1 MTVKWTNDQFAAIE
15 ARGSHVLVSAA
26 AGSGKTAVLVE
37 RLSSRL
43 LDEADALTADRML
56 VVTFTNAAAAEM
68 KRRIAK
74 ALEEALRDDPTNEY
88 VRKQRQMLNRALIT
102 TIHSFCLEV
111 IRENYYLL
119 DLDPAFK
126 IAEERDL
133 VLLQDDVL
141 EEVLEEEYGKQDTDF
156 FALVDAYT
164 SDRGDSEIEDLILG
178 LYHYARTLPDPDAY
192 LDKLISMYSFGD
204 DPDHEAIL
212 IEFGHMLWQDIEKA
226 VRDLR
231 KLEAELRVAGYE
243 PQSENIRQAIF
254 PFEQLEGEEIVWS
267 ELETAARAMKFGTM
281 KAVPKKEEHQIYHE
295 VLKPAYDQAKKK
307 LTAAAERARVSGA
320 DLLESV
326 SMQQPLVKTLVRT
339 VRAFGTAYEQAKRD
353 RAFVD
358 FSDLEHYA
366 LAILRQ
372 EDGPSDVAALYKE
385 RFVEVLVDEY
395 QDTNEIQET
404 IINLV
409 ANEREEIGN
418 LFMVG
423 DIKQSIYRFRHA
435 EPGLFIDKATRF
447 KQADTGKR
455 IDLSQNFRS
464 RAEVLHGINDLFVQ
478 LMDEEVGEIAYDEA
492 AQLVPG
498 REYEPIPANPEFMI
512 VDGTSRELSKQEVEG
527 RAIATR
533 ILELVSGEEPFKV
546 TDEVT
551 GQLRNCEYRDMVIL
565 VRSKKGRVEQLMD
578 ILTQYNIPAYTDS
591 DGGYFQATE
600 IRMILALLKVI
611 DNPLQDIPLAG
622 ALRSP
627 MFRFDDGEL
636 ARIRLE
642 SEDSFFEALKAKADD
657 DDELS
662 VKCGDFLDRLS
673 HWRTYARNHSL
684 SELIQQL
691 FNDTGFYDFSG
702 GLPGGKGRQEN
713 LKALYDR
720 ALSYERSGY
729 RGLYRFLRV
738 MDRLQDT
745 GEDLSEARSLGDEE
759 NVVRI
764 MTVHK
769 SKGLEFP
776 VTIVAQ
782 LGKQFNT
789 LDQKQRVIFHKQYG
803 ISLDAIDVVTRTK
816 SETFVKEM
824 IRRDLDATMKAEEM
838 RVLYVALTR
847 AKEKLIL
854 VGTVGDSAKQL
865 QQWLQV
871 GQSGELLASE
881 ARREAKTYLDWIAP
895 ALLRLPSATTFIESF
910 GFTVPASFYESTSW
924 TYRLIG
930 EDDLAEIATLQEMM
944 AQLHHVQ
951 RFEAIDFPIQNE
963 DETIRAVHKALTYSY
978 PAQDAVRTA
987 AKQTVTE
994 LKRAMQLEQAAFEDP
1009 VRPIDTPYREPKWR
1023 QVKQTGAERG
1033 TTLHLI
1039 FQMADPNQPIVDQID
1054 QWERHGMLSPVEAET
1069 ARLAIPDV
1077 EAFFQTD
1084 VGQALADALERGTAW
1099 RELPFTYTVP
1109 AERVNPDGQ
1118 FTDEDVL
1125 IQGIIDC
1132 LYFDGTSYVLLDYK
1146 SDAVVHL
1153 SESREDAHER
1163 LRERYAIQLQLYRE
1177 AIETIWEICVEQ
1189 TLIYSLDLQEIVTVT
1204 TS

>member
-1 MTVKWTNDQFAAIE
+1 MQWTNDQQAAID

-37 RLSSRL
+37 RLASRL
-43 LDEADALTADRML
+43 LDETDELTADRML

-74 ALEEALRDDPTNEY
+74 ALDQALRDDPENAY
-88 VRKQRQMLNRALIT
+88 IRKQRQMLNRALIT

-141 EEVLEEEYGKQDTDF
+141 EDVLEDAYGEQDQAF
-156 FALVDAYT
+156 FALIDAYT
-164 SDRGDSEIEDLILG
+164 SDRGDSEIEELILG
-178 LYHYARTLPDPDAY
+178 LYHYARTLPDPEAY
-192 LDKLISMYSFGD
+192 LDELVSLYQFDG
-204 DPDHEAIL
+204 DPDDEQLL
-212 IEFGHMLWQDIEKA
+212 IEFGHLLWVDIEKA
-226 VRDLR
+226 LR
-231 KLEAELRVAGYE
+231 QLRRVAIELRLAGYE
-243 PQSENIRQAIF
+243 AQSENVQQAIL
-254 PFEQLEGEEIVWS
+254 PFANLDPDSFKWS
-267 ELETAARAMKFGTM
+267 ELETASRAVKFGTM
-281 KAVPKKEEHQIYHE
+281 KSVQKKDEHHVYHT

-307 LTAAAERARVSGA
+307 LSEATAQAGTSGA
-320 DLLESV
+320 DYLEV
-326 SMQQPLVKTLVRT
+326 LMTQRPLVETLVKTVRT
-339 VRAFGTAYEQAKRD
+339 FGAAYEQAKRD

-366 LAILRQ
+366 LAILRDG
-372 EDGPSDVAALYKE
+372 DGPSSVASLYKQ
-385 RFVEVLVDEY
+385 RFAEVLIDEY

-404 IINLV
+404 IIGLV
-409 ANEREEIGN
+409 SHEAEHVGN

-435 EPGLFIDKATRF
+435 EPRLFIEKATRF
-447 KQADTGKR
+447 KQGGSGQR

-464 RAEVLHGINDLFVQ
+464 RAEVLHGINDLFVR
-478 LMDEEVGEIAYDEA
+478 LMDEEVSEIEYDEA
-492 AQLVPG
+492 ARLVPG
-498 REYEPIPANPEFMI
+498 RAYEELEARPELI
-512 VDGTSRELSKQEVEG
+512 LVNGESRDLSKQELEG

-546 TDEVT
+546 TDEAT
-551 GQLRNCEYRDMVIL
+551 GLLRSCEYRDIVIL
-565 VRSKKGRVEQLMD
+565 VRSKKERVEQLMD

-600 IRMILALLKVI
+600 IRMMLAVLKLI

-627 MFRFDDGEL
+627 MFGFSDQEL
-636 ARIRLE
+636 AKIRLE

-657 DDELS
+657 EDDLGL
-662 VKCGDFLDRLS
+662 KCGDVLDALS
-673 HWRTYARNHSL
+673 AWRTFARNHSL
-684 SELIQQL
+684 SELIQQV
-691 FNDTGFYDFSG
+691 FNDTGFYDFAG

-738 MDRLQDT
+738 MDRLQDN
-745 GEDLSEARSLGDEE
+745 GEDLSEARSLGEEE

-782 LGKQFNT
+782 LGKQFNKR
-789 LDQKQRVIFHKQYG
+789 DQMQRVIFHKRYG

-816 SETFVKEM
+816 TETFVKEM

-854 VGTVGDSAKQL
+854 VGTIKEPGKQI
-865 QQWLQV
+865 QQWLHVEQT
-871 GQSGELLASE
+871 GTTLSAES
-881 ARREAKTYLDWIAP
+881 RRDAKTYLDWVAP
-895 ALLRLPSATTFIESF
+895 ALLKLEGA
-910 GFTVPASFYESTSW
+910 ASFLEQQGLPVIAPQPEATPW
-924 TYRLIG
+924 TYRIIG
-930 EDDLAEIATLQEMM
+930 EEDLAEVATLQEMM
-944 AQLHHVQ
+944 AQLHHVKQ
-951 RFEAIDFPIQNE
+951 FEAIDFPVK
-963 DETIRAVHKALTYSY
+963 DEANVSEFVHKAFAYAY
-978 PAQDAVRTA
+978 PAQAATETA

-994 LKRAMQLEQAAFEDP
+994 LKRALQLEQAAFEETY
-1009 VRPIDTPYREPKWR
+1009 RATDTPYREPKWK
-1023 QVKQTGAERG
+1023 QAQQTGAERG
-1033 TTLHLI
+1033 TTLHLV
-1039 FQMADPNQPIVDQID
+1039 FQLIDPSEPLDVQID
-1054 QWERHGMLSPVEAET
+1054 RWEAESMLSPVEAET
-1069 ARLAIPDV
+1069 ARLASPEIK
-1077 EAFFQTD
+1077 AFFASDTGRALTAALQT
-1084 VGQALADALERGTAW
+1084 GSGW

-1109 AERVNPDGQ
+1109 AERVNPTGT
-1118 FTDEDVL
+1118 FTDEHVL

-1132 LYFDGTSYVLLDYK
+1132 LFYDGETYVLLDYK
-1146 SDAVVHL
+1146 SDSVLFSSGSRDAAKQMLRDRYHVQL
-1153 SESREDAHER
+1153 S
-1163 LRERYAIQLQLYRE
+1163 LYRE
-1177 AIETIWEICVEQ
+1177 AIEAIWGITVGQ
-1189 TLIYSLDLQEIVTVT
+1189 MLIYSLELQEIVVL
-1204 TS
+1204 

>member
-1 MTVKWTNDQFAAIE
+1 MKWTNDQQAAID
-15 ARGSHVLVSAA
+15 ARGSHILVSAA

-43 LDEADALTADRML
+43 LDETDELTADRML

-74 ALEEALRDDPTNEY
+74 ALDEALREQPDNAY
-88 VRKQRQMLNRALIT
+88 IRKQRQMLNRALIT

-141 EEVLEEEYGKQDTDF
+141 EEVLELEYGREDVDF
-156 FALVDAYT
+156 FHLVDAYT
-164 SDRGDSEIEDLILG
+164 SDRGDEEIEALILG
-178 LYHYARTLPDPDAY
+178 LYHYSRTLPDPNRY
-192 LDKLISMYSFGD
+192 LDQLVAMYQFGD
-204 DPDHEAIL
+204 DADDEPLL
-212 IEFGHMLWQDIEKA
+212 IEYGALLYEEIDKA
-226 VRDLR
+226 VRALR
-231 KLEAELRVAGYE
+231 RIEVELRIAGYPVQAE
-243 PQSENIRQAIF
+243 SIGDAIQSFDLIAQQPQ
-254 PFEQLEGEEIVWS
+254 WS
-267 ELETAARAMKFGTM
+267 QLETAARGVSFKTM
-281 KAVPKKEEHQIYHE
+281 KAVPRKEEHAIYHNT
-295 VLKPAYDQAKKK
+295 LKPAYDQEKKR
-307 LTAAAERARVSGA
+307 LMAALEQARVSGA

-326 SMQQPLVKTLVRT
+326 ARQRPLVETLVRM
-339 VRAFGTAYEQAKRD
+339 VRTFGQAYEEAKRD

-366 LAILRQ
+366 LAILR
-372 EDGPSDVAALYKE
+372 EGDGPSPVASLYKQ

-409 ANEREEIGN
+409 ADEREMSGN

-447 KQADTGKR
+447 RSSETGHR

-464 RAEVLHGINDLFVQ
+464 RAEVLHGINDLFIQ
-478 LMDEEVGEIAYDEA
+478 LMDRDVAEIEYDEA
-492 AQLVPG
+492 ARLVPG
-498 REYEPIPANPEFMI
+498 RMYDPIPAQPEWLL
-512 VDGTSRELSKQEVEG
+512 VNGESRELSKQEVEG

-533 ILELVSGEEPFKV
+533 ILELVSGDDPFKV
-546 TDEVT
+546 TDEAT
-551 GQLRNCEYRDMVIL
+551 GQLRACAYRDIVIL
-565 VRSKKGRVEQLMD
+565 VRSKKERVEQLME

-600 IRMILALLKVI
+600 IRMMLALLKVI
-611 DNPLQDIPLAG
+611 DNPFQDIPLAG
-622 ALRSP
+622 SLRSP
-627 MFRFDDGEL
+627 LFRFNDREL
-636 ARIRLE
+636 AQIRLE
-642 SEDSFFEALKAKADD
+642 SEDSFYEALQSKAED
-657 DDELS
+657 DDELGI
-662 VKCGDFLDRLS
+662 KCGEVLDHLS
-673 HWRTYARNHSL
+673 RWRTYARNHSL

-691 FNDTGFYDFSG
+691 FNDTGFYDFAG
-702 GLPGGKGRQEN
+702 GLPGGKGRQDN

-782 LGKQFNT
+782 LGKQFNKR
-789 LDQKQRVIFHKQYG
+789 DQMQRVIFHKQYG

-824 IRRDLDATMKAEEM
+824 IRRDLDATMKAEEL

-854 VGTVGDSAKQL
+854 VGTVADPAKQIETWRNVERRGDVL
-865 QQWLQV
+865 
-871 GQSGELLASE
+871 SSE
-881 ARREAKTYLDWIAP
+881 SRREAKTYLDWIAP
-895 ALLRLPSATTFIESF
+895 ALLKLPSAEPFLAQF
-910 GFTVPASFYESTSW
+910 GASGVQVTQEATAW
-924 TYRLIG
+924 TYRLV
-930 EDDLAEIATLQEMM
+930 EENDLAEMATLQEMM
-944 AQLHHVQ
+944 AQLHHVK
-951 RFEAIDFPIQNE
+951 RFEAIDFPVRNE
-963 DETIRAVHKALTYSY
+963 QTVLETVRRALDFTY
-978 PAQDAVRTA
+978 PHREATQTA

-994 LKRAMQLEQAAFEDP
+994 LKRAMQLEQAAFEETY
-1009 VRPIDTPYREPKWR
+1009 RPTNTPYREPKWR
-1023 QVKQTGAERG
+1023 QVRQTGAERG
-1033 TTLHLI
+1033 TTLHLV
-1039 FQMADPNQPIVDQID
+1039 FQLVDPDQPIDEQITR
-1054 QWERHGMLSPVEAET
+1054 WEGQGMLSPVEAET
-1069 ARLAIPDV
+1069 AHLALPEI
-1077 EAFFQTD
+1077 EAFYETS
-1084 VGQALADALERGTAW
+1084 VGQDLAAALRNGTAW

-1109 AERVNPDGQ
+1109 VARVNPDSQ
-1118 FTDEDVL
+1118 ETDEHVL

-1146 SDAVVHL
+1146 SDAVL
-1153 SESREDAHER
+1153 YQSDTREVAHER
-1163 LRERYAIQLQLYRE
+1163 LRERYRIQLQLYRE
-1177 AIETIWEICVEQ
+1177 AIETIWNIRVDR
-1189 TLIYSLDLQEIVTVT
+1189 TLIYSLDLQEIVEVDAVKR
-1204 TS
+1204 

>member
-1 MTVKWTNDQFAAIE
+1 MQWTNDQQAAID

-37 RLSSRL
+37 RLASRL
-43 LDEADALTADRML
+43 LDETDELTADRML

-74 ALEEALRDDPTNEY
+74 ALDQALRDDPENAY
-88 VRKQRQMLNRALIT
+88 IRKQRQMLNRALIT

-141 EEVLEEEYGKQDTDF
+141 EDVLEDAYGEQDQAF
-156 FALVDAYT
+156 FALIDAYT
-164 SDRGDSEIEDLILG
+164 SDRGDSEIEELILG
-178 LYHYARTLPDPDAY
+178 LYHYARTLPDPEAY
-192 LDKLISMYSFGD
+192 LDELVSLYQFDG
-204 DPDHEAIL
+204 DPDDEQLL
-212 IEFGHMLWQDIEKA
+212 IEFGHLLWVDIEKA
-226 VRDLR
+226 LR
-231 KLEAELRVAGYE
+231 QLRRVAIELRLAGYE
-243 PQSENIRQAIF
+243 AQSENVQQAIL
-254 PFEQLEGEEIVWS
+254 PFANLDPDSFKWS
-267 ELETAARAMKFGTM
+267 ELETASRAVKFGTM
-281 KAVPKKEEHQIYHE
+281 KSVQKKEEHHVYHT

-307 LTAAAERARVSGA
+307 LSEATAQAGTSGA
-320 DLLESV
+320 DYLEV
-326 SMQQPLVKTLVRT
+326 LMTQRPLVETLVKTVRT
-339 VRAFGTAYEQAKRD
+339 FGAAYEQAKRD

-366 LAILRQ
+366 LAILRDG
-372 EDGPSDVAALYKE
+372 DGPSSVASLYKQ
-385 RFVEVLVDEY
+385 RFAEVLIDEY

-404 IINLV
+404 IIGLV
-409 ANEREEIGN
+409 SHEAEHVGN

-435 EPGLFIDKATRF
+435 EPRLFIEKATRF
-447 KQADTGKR
+447 KQGGSGQR

-464 RAEVLHGINDLFVQ
+464 RAEVLHGINDLFVR
-478 LMDEEVGEIAYDEA
+478 LMDEEVSEIEYDEA
-492 AQLVPG
+492 ARLVPG
-498 REYEPIPANPEFMI
+498 RAYEELEARPELI
-512 VDGTSRELSKQEVEG
+512 LVNGESRDLSKQELEG

-546 TDEVT
+546 TDEAT
-551 GQLRNCEYRDMVIL
+551 GLLRSCEYRDIVIL
-565 VRSKKGRVEQLMD
+565 VRSKKERVEQLMD

-600 IRMILALLKVI
+600 IRMMLAVLKLI

-627 MFRFDDGEL
+627 MFGFSDQEL
-636 ARIRLE
+636 AKIRLE

-657 DDELS
+657 EDDLGL
-662 VKCGDFLDRLS
+662 KCGDVLDALS
-673 HWRTYARNHSL
+673 AWRTFARNHSL
-684 SELIQQL
+684 SELIQQV
-691 FNDTGFYDFSG
+691 FNDTGFYDFAG

-738 MDRLQDT
+738 MDRLQDN
-745 GEDLSEARSLGDEE
+745 GEDLSEARSLGEEE

-782 LGKQFNT
+782 LGKQFNKR
-789 LDQKQRVIFHKQYG
+789 DQMQRVIFHKRYG

-816 SETFVKEM
+816 TETFVKEM

-854 VGTVGDSAKQL
+854 VGTIKEPGKQI
-865 QQWLQV
+865 QQWLHVEQT
-871 GQSGELLASE
+871 GTTLSAES
-881 ARREAKTYLDWIAP
+881 RRDAKTYLDWVAP
-895 ALLRLPSATTFIESF
+895 ALLKLEGA
-910 GFTVPASFYESTSW
+910 ASFLEQQGLPVIAPQQEATPW
-924 TYRLIG
+924 TYRIIG
-930 EDDLAEIATLQEMM
+930 EEDLAEVATLQEMM
-944 AQLHHVQ
+944 AQLHHVKQ
-951 RFEAIDFPIQNE
+951 FEAIDFPVK
-963 DETIRAVHKALTYSY
+963 DEANVSEFVHKAFAYAY
-978 PAQDAVRTA
+978 PAQAATETA

-994 LKRAMQLEQAAFEDP
+994 LKRALQLEQAAFEETY
-1009 VRPIDTPYREPKWR
+1009 RATDTPYREPKWK
-1023 QVKQTGAERG
+1023 QSPQTGAERG
-1033 TTLHLI
+1033 TTLHLV
-1039 FQMADPNQPIVDQID
+1039 FQLIDPSEPLDVQID
-1054 QWERHGMLSPVEAET
+1054 RWEAESMLSPVEAET
-1069 ARLAIPDV
+1069 ARLASPEI
-1077 EAFFQTD
+1077 EAFFASETGRALTAALQT
-1084 VGQALADALERGTAW
+1084 GTGW

-1109 AERVNPDGQ
+1109 SERVNPTGT
-1118 FTDEDVL
+1118 FTDEHVL

-1132 LYFDGTSYVLLDYK
+1132 LFYDGETYVLLDYK
-1146 SDAVVHL
+1146 SDSVLFSSDSRDAAKQMLRDRYHVQL
-1153 SESREDAHER
+1153 S
-1163 LRERYAIQLQLYRE
+1163 LYRE
-1177 AIETIWEICVEQ
+1177 AIEAIWGITVGQ
-1189 TLIYSLDLQEIVTVT
+1189 MLIYSLELQEIVVL
-1204 TS
+1204 

>member
-1 MTVKWTNDQFAAIE
+1 MKWTTDQQAAID
-15 ARGSHVLVSAA
+15 ARGAHVLVSAA

-43 LDEADALTADRML
+43 LDESDELTADRML

-74 ALEEALRDDPTNEY
+74 ALDEALREDPTNDY
-88 VRKQRQMLNRALIT
+88 IRKQRQMLNRALIT

-141 EEVLEEEYGKQDTDF
+141 EEVLEEEYGKQDRDF

-164 SDRGDSEIEDLILG
+164 SDRGDHEIENLVLG
-178 LYHYARTLPDPDAY
+178 LYHYSRTLPDPDAY
-192 LDKLISMYSFGD
+192 LQQLVSLYQFGE
-204 DPDHEAIL
+204 DPDQEAIL
-212 IEFGHMLWQDIEKA
+212 REYGELLWKDISKA
-226 VRDLR
+226 VQSLR
-231 KLEAELRVAGYE
+231 SLETELRMAGYE
-243 PQSENIRQAIF
+243 AQAENVRQAIF
-254 PFEQLEGEEIVWS
+254 PIEQIEEENIVWS
-267 ELETAARAMKFGTM
+267 ELETAARAVKFGTM
-281 KAVPKKEEHQIYHE
+281 KSVPKKEEHHIYHDT
-295 VLKPAYDQAKKK
+295 LKPVYDQAKKR
-307 LTAAAERARVSGA
+307 LMSAIEQARVSGA

-326 SMQQPLVKTLVRT
+326 SMQKPLVETLVRT
-339 VRAFGTAYEQAKRD
+339 VRTFGIAYEQAKRD

-366 LAILRQ
+366 LTILR
-372 EDGPSDVAALYKE
+372 EDGKPTNVAELYKE

-409 ANEREEIGN
+409 ANEVESVGN

-447 KQADTGKR
+447 RQPDAGMR

-478 LMDEEVGEIAYDEA
+478 LMDEEVGEIEYDEA

-498 REYEPIPANPEFMI
+498 REYDPIPADPEWI
-512 VDGTSRELSKQEVEG
+512 LVDGTSRELSKQEVEG

-533 ILELVSGEEPFKV
+533 ILELVSGDEPFKV
-546 TDEVT
+546 TDEAT
-551 GQLRNCEYRDMVIL
+551 GQLRNCEYRDIVIL
-565 VRSKKGRVEQLMD
+565 VRSKKERVEQLMD

-600 IRMILALLKVI
+600 IRMMLALLKVI

-627 MFRFDDGEL
+627 MFQFSDEEL
-636 ARIRLE
+636 AKIRLE
-642 SEDSFFEALKAKADD
+642 SEESFFEALKAKADD
-657 DDELS
+657 EDELGL
-662 VKCGDFLDRLS
+662 KCGDVLDKLS

-691 FNDTGFYDFSG
+691 FNDTGFFDFAG
-702 GLPGGKGRQEN
+702 GLPGGKGRQDN

-782 LGKQFNT
+782 LGKQFNKR
-789 LDQKQRVIFHKQYG
+789 DQMQRVIFHKRYG

-854 VGTVGDSAKQL
+854 VGTVGEPAKHL
-865 QQWLQV
+865 QQWLAVGQV
-871 GQSGELLASE
+871 GHVLSAE

-895 ALLRLPSATTFIESF
+895 ALLKLPSASPFLESF
-910 GFTVPASFYESTSW
+910 GVSVANSFPESTTW
-924 TYRLIG
+924 TYRMIG
-930 EDDLAEIATLQEMM
+930 EDDLAEVATLQEMM

-951 RFEAIDFPIQNE
+951 RFEAIDFPIR
-963 DETIRAVHKALTYSY
+963 DEERVVKSVHQALSFEY
-978 PAQDAVRTA
+978 PAKDATRTA

-1039 FQMADPNQPIVDQID
+1039 FQLIDPSQPIDTQINR
-1054 QWERHGMLSPVEAET
+1054 WEEQGMLSPVEAET
-1069 ARLAIPDV
+1069 ARLARADI
-1077 EAFFQTD
+1077 EAFFHTE
-1084 VGQALADALERGTAW
+1084 VGVALAKAIEQRKAW

-1109 AERVNPDGQ
+1109 AERVNPTGEL
-1118 FTDEDVL
+1118 TNEHVL
-1125 IQGIIDC
+1125 IQGVIDC
-1132 LYFDGTSYVLLDYK
+1132 LYYDGTSYVLLDYK
-1146 SDAVVHL
+1146 SDAVRYQ
-1153 SESREDAHER
+1153 SDSREMAQER

-1177 AIETIWEICVEQ
+1177 AIETIWNIQVDH
-1189 TLIYSLDLQEIVTVT
+1189 TFIYSLDLQEIVIVPTE
-1204 TS
+1204 

>member
-1 MTVKWTNDQFAAIE
+1 MKWTSDQQAAID

-37 RLSSRL
+37 RLASRL
-43 LDEADALTADRML
+43 LDETDELTADRML

-74 ALEEALRDDPTNEY
+74 ALEQAIRDNPENGY
-88 VRKQRQMLNRALIT
+88 IRKQRQMLNRALIT

-141 EEVLEEEYGKQDTDF
+141 EDVLELEYGKQDNAF

-164 SDRGDSEIEDLILG
+164 SDRGDSEIEELILG
-178 LYHYARTLPDPDAY
+178 LYQYARTLPDPEAY
-192 LDKLISMYSFGD
+192 LDKLISLYQFEG
-204 DPDHEAIL
+204 DPDEEKLL
-212 IEFGHMLWQDIEKA
+212 IEFGQLLWANIEKA
-226 VRDLR
+226 LR
-231 KLEAELRVAGYE
+231 QLRRVAIELRLAGYE
-243 PQSENIRQAIF
+243 AQSENVSKAIF
-254 PFEQLEGEEIVWS
+254 PFQNINEDTLKWS
-267 ELETAARAMKFGTM
+267 ELETASRAVQFGAMKP
-281 KAVPKKEEHQIYHE
+281 VQKKEEHQIYHT
-295 VLKPAYDQAKKK
+295 VLKPAYDQAKKR
-307 LTAAAERARVSGA
+307 LVDAVGQASVSGA
-320 DLLESV
+320 DHLDVLLS
-326 SMQQPLVKTLVRT
+326 QRPLVETLVRT
-339 VRAFGTAYEQAKRD
+339 VRTFGAAYEQAKRD

-366 LAILRQ
+366 LAILR
-372 EDGPSDVAALYKE
+372 DGNAPSSVASLYKQ
-385 RFVEVLVDEY
+385 RFAEVLVDEY

-404 IINLV
+404 IISLV
-409 ANEREEIGN
+409 SNESEHVGN

-435 EPGLFIDKATRF
+435 EPRLFIEKATRF
-447 KQADTGKR
+447 KQAGSGQR

-464 RAEVLHGINDLFVQ
+464 RAEVLHGINDLFIQ
-478 LMDEEVGEIAYDEA
+478 LMDQDVSEIEYDEA
-492 AQLVPG
+492 ARLVPG
-498 REYEPIPANPEFMI
+498 RAYEELEASPELLI
-512 VDGTSRELSKQEVEG
+512 VDGESRDLSKQELEG

-533 ILELVSGEEPFKV
+533 ILELVSGDEPFKV
-546 TDEVT
+546 TDEAT
-551 GQLRNCEYRDMVIL
+551 GLLRSCEYRDIVIL
-565 VRSKKGRVEQLMD
+565 VRSKKERVEQLMD

-600 IRMILALLKVI
+600 IRMMLSLLKVI

-627 MFRFDDGEL
+627 MFEFTDQDL
-636 ARIRLE
+636 AKIRLE
-642 SEDSFFEALKAKADD
+642 SEDSFFDALKAKADD
-657 DDELS
+657 GDELGL
-662 VKCGDFLDRLS
+662 KCGDMLDQLS
-673 HWRTYARNHSL
+673 GWRTFARNHSL
-684 SELIQQL
+684 SELIQQV
-691 FNDTGFYDFSG
+691 FNDTGFYDFAG

-738 MDRLQDT
+738 MDRLQDN
-745 GEDLSEARSLGDEE
+745 GEDLSEARSLGEEE

-782 LGKQFNT
+782 LGKQFNKR
-789 LDQKQRVIFHKQYG
+789 DQMQRVIFHKRYG
-803 ISLDAIDVVTRTK
+803 ISLDAIDVVTRTRT
-816 SETFVKEM
+816 ETFVKEM

-854 VGTVGDSAKQL
+854 IGTIAEPVKQMTE
-865 QQWLQV
+865 WLQIEAT
-871 GQSGELLASE
+871 GDLLSAE
-881 ARREAKTYLDWIAP
+881 ARREAKTYLDWVAP
-895 ALLRLPSATTFIESF
+895 ALLKLEGAVPFIEEMGLPVFSPRREA
-910 GFTVPASFYESTSW
+910 TNW
-924 TYRLIG
+924 TYRIIRQG
-930 EDDLAEIATLQEMM
+930 DLAEVATLQAMM

-951 RFEAIDFPIQNE
+951 QF
-963 DETIRAVHKALTYSY
+963 ETIDYPVKDEAATKQVVNQAFSYRY
-978 PAQDAVRTA
+978 PAQAATETS

-994 LKRAMQLEQAAFEDP
+994 LKRALQLEQAAFEDTF
-1009 VRPIDTPYREPKWR
+1009 RSSDTPYREPKWK
-1023 QVKQTGAERG
+1023 QTKQTGAERG

-1039 FQMADPNQPIVDQID
+1039 FQLFEPNEPLDMQID
-1054 QWERHGMLSPVEAET
+1054 RWENRGMLGPIEAQT
-1069 ARLAIPDV
+1069 ARLALPEI
-1077 EAFFQTD
+1077 EAFFNSEL
-1084 VGQALADALERGTAW
+1084 GRALSEALQAGRGW

-1109 AERVNPDGQ
+1109 AERVNPMAT
-1118 FTDEDVL
+1118 FTDELVL

-1132 LYFDGTSYVLLDYK
+1132 LFFDGETYVLLDYK
-1146 SDAVVHL
+1146 SDSVLFTSA
-1153 SESREDAHER
+1153 SREEAR
-1163 LRERYAIQLQLYRE
+1163 QLLRDRYTVQLALYRE
-1177 AIETIWEICVEQ
+1177 AIESIWGIQVGK
-1189 TLIYSLDLQEIVTVT
+1189 TVIYSLELKETVVL
-1204 TS
+1204 

>member
-1 MTVKWTNDQFAAIE
+1 MKWTNDQQAAID

-37 RLSSRL
+37 RLASRL
-43 LDEADALTADRML
+43 LDETDELTADRML

-74 ALEEALRDDPTNEY
+74 ALDQALRDDPENAY
-88 VRKQRQMLNRALIT
+88 IRKQRQMLNRALIT

-141 EEVLEEEYGKQDTDF
+141 EDVLEEAYGQQDQSF
-156 FALVDAYT
+156 FALIDAYT
-164 SDRGDSEIEDLILG
+164 SDRGDSEIEELILG
-178 LYHYARTLPDPDAY
+178 LYHYARTLPDPEAY
-192 LDKLISMYSFGD
+192 LDELVSLYQFDG
-204 DPDHEAIL
+204 DPDEEQLL
-212 IEFGHMLWQDIEKA
+212 IEFGRLLWVDIEKA
-226 VRDLR
+226 LR
-231 KLEAELRVAGYE
+231 QLRRVAVELRLAGYE
-243 PQSENIRQAIF
+243 AQSENVQQAIL
-254 PFEQLEGEEIVWS
+254 PFANLDPDSFKWS
-267 ELETAARAMKFGTM
+267 ELETASRAVKFGTM
-281 KAVPKKEEHQIYHE
+281 KSVQKKEEHHVYHT

-307 LTAAAERARVSGA
+307 LSETIAQASTSGA
-320 DLLESV
+320 DYLDVLMTQRPLVET
-326 SMQQPLVKTLVRT
+326 LVKTVRT
-339 VRAFGTAYEQAKRD
+339 FGAAYEQAKRD

-366 LAILRQ
+366 LAILR
-372 EDGPSDVAALYKE
+372 DGEAPSSVASLYKQ
-385 RFVEVLVDEY
+385 RFAEVLIDEY

-404 IINLV
+404 IIGLV
-409 ANEREEIGN
+409 SHEVENVGN

-435 EPGLFIDKATRF
+435 EPRLFIEKATRF
-447 KQADTGKR
+447 KQDGAGQR

-464 RAEVLHGINDLFVQ
+464 RAEVLHGINDLFVR
-478 LMDEEVGEIAYDEA
+478 LMDEEVSEIEYDEA
-492 AQLVPG
+492 ARLVPG
-498 REYEPIPANPEFMI
+498 RTYEELEASPELI
-512 VDGTSRELSKQEVEG
+512 LVNGESRDLSKQELEG

-533 ILELVSGEEPFKV
+533 ILELVSGDEPFKV
-546 TDEVT
+546 TDEAT
-551 GQLRNCEYRDMVIL
+551 GLLRSCEYRDIVIL
-565 VRSKKGRVEQLMD
+565 VRSKKERVEQLMD

-600 IRMILALLKVI
+600 IRMMLAVLKLI

-627 MFRFDDGEL
+627 MFGFSDREL
-636 ARIRLE
+636 AKIRLE

-657 DDELS
+657 EDDLGL
-662 VKCGDFLDRLS
+662 KCGDVLDALS
-673 HWRTYARNHSL
+673 AWRTFARNHSL
-684 SELIQQL
+684 SELIQQV
-691 FNDTGFYDFSG
+691 FNDTGFYDFAG

-720 ALSYERSGY
+720 ALAYERSGY

-738 MDRLQDT
+738 MDRLQDN
-745 GEDLSEARSLGDEE
+745 GEDLSEARSLGEEE

-782 LGKQFNT
+782 LGKQFNKR
-789 LDQKQRVIFHKQYG
+789 DQMQRVIFHKRYG

-816 SETFVKEM
+816 TETFVKEM

-854 VGTVGDSAKQL
+854 VGTIKEPGKQIG
-865 QQWLQV
+865 QWLHVEQTGV
-871 GQSGELLASE
+871 TLSAD
-881 ARREAKTYLDWIAP
+881 ARREAKTYLDWVAP
-895 ALLRLPSATTFIESF
+895 ALLKLEGAAPFLEQQGLPVIAPQPE
-910 GFTVPASFYESTSW
+910 ATSW
-924 TYRLIG
+924 TYRIIG
-930 EDDLAEIATLQEMM
+930 EEDLAEVATLQEMM
-944 AQLHHVQ
+944 AQLHHVKQ
-951 RFEAIDFPIQNE
+951 FEAIDFPVK
-963 DETIRAVHKALTYSY
+963 DEANVADFVHRAFTYAY
-978 PAQDAVRTA
+978 PAQSATETA

-994 LKRAMQLEQAAFEDP
+994 LKRALQLEQAAFEETY
-1009 VRPIDTPYREPKWR
+1009 RASDTPYREPKWK
-1023 QVKQTGAERG
+1023 QSKQTGAERG
-1033 TTLHLI
+1033 TTLHLV
-1039 FQMADPNQPIVDQID
+1039 FQLIDPSEPLDVQID
-1054 QWERHGMLSPVEAET
+1054 RWEIDGMLSPVEAET
-1069 ARLAIPDV
+1069 ARLATPEI
-1077 EAFFQTD
+1077 EAFFASETGRALTSALQA
-1084 VGQALADALERGTAW
+1084 GQGW

-1109 AERVNPDGQ
+1109 AERVNPSGT
-1118 FTDEDVL
+1118 FTDEHVL

-1132 LYFDGTSYVLLDYK
+1132 LFYDGETYVLLDYK
-1146 SDAVVHL
+1146 SDSVL
-1153 SESREDAHER
+1153 FSSDSREAAKQM
-1163 LRERYAIQLQLYRE
+1163 LRDRYHVQLSLYRE
-1177 AIETIWEICVEQ
+1177 AIEAIWGIKVGQ
-1189 TLIYSLDLQEIVTVT
+1189 MLIYSLELQEIVVL
-1204 TS
+1204 

>member
-1 MTVKWTNDQFAAIE
+1 MKWTNDQQAAID

-37 RLSSRL
+37 RLASRL
-43 LDEADALTADRML
+43 LDETDELTADRML

-74 ALEEALRDDPTNEY
+74 ALDGALRDDPENAY
-88 VRKQRQMLNRALIT
+88 IRKQRQMLNRALIT

-141 EEVLEEEYGKQDTDF
+141 EDVLEEAYGQQDQAF
-156 FALVDAYT
+156 FALIDAYT
-164 SDRGDSEIEDLILG
+164 SDRGDSEIEELILG
-178 LYHYARTLPDPDAY
+178 LYHYARTLPDPEAY
-192 LDKLISMYSFGD
+192 LDELVSLYQFDG
-204 DPDHEAIL
+204 DPDEEQLL
-212 IEFGHMLWQDIEKA
+212 IEFGRLLWVDIEKA
-226 VRDLR
+226 LR
-231 KLEAELRVAGYE
+231 QLRRVAIELRLAGYE
-243 PQSENIRQAIF
+243 AQSENVQQAIL
-254 PFEQLEGEEIVWS
+254 PFVNLDPDSFKWS
-267 ELETAARAMKFGTM
+267 ELETASRAVKFGTM
-281 KAVPKKEEHQIYHE
+281 KSVQKKEEHHVYHT

-307 LTAAAERARVSGA
+307 LSEAIAQASTSGA
-320 DLLESV
+320 DYLDVLMTQRPLVET
-326 SMQQPLVKTLVRT
+326 LVKTVRT
-339 VRAFGTAYEQAKRD
+339 FGAAYEQAKRD

-366 LAILRQ
+366 LAILR
-372 EDGPSDVAALYKE
+372 DGGGPSSVASLYKQ
-385 RFVEVLVDEY
+385 RFAEVLIDEY

-404 IINLV
+404 IIGLV
-409 ANEREEIGN
+409 SNEVEHVGN

-435 EPGLFIDKATRF
+435 EPRLFIEKATRF
-447 KQADTGKR
+447 KQNGSGQR

-464 RAEVLHGINDLFVQ
+464 RAEVLHGINDLFVR
-478 LMDEEVGEIAYDEA
+478 LMDEEVSEIEYDEA
-492 AQLVPG
+492 ARLVPG
-498 REYEPIPANPEFMI
+498 RDYEALEASPELI
-512 VDGTSRELSKQEVEG
+512 LVNGESRDLSKQELEG

-546 TDEVT
+546 TDEAT
-551 GQLRNCEYRDMVIL
+551 GLLRSCEYRDIVIL
-565 VRSKKGRVEQLMD
+565 VRSKKERVEQLMD

-600 IRMILALLKVI
+600 IRMMLAVLKLI

-627 MFRFDDGEL
+627 MFGFSDQEL
-636 ARIRLE
+636 AKIRLE
-642 SEDSFFEALKAKADD
+642 SEESFFEALKAKADD
-657 DDELS
+657 EDDLGL
-662 VKCGDFLDRLS
+662 KCGDVLDALS
-673 HWRTYARNHSL
+673 AWRTFARNHSL
-684 SELIQQL
+684 SELIQQV
-691 FNDTGFYDFSG
+691 FNDTGFYDFAG

-738 MDRLQDT
+738 MDRLQDN
-745 GEDLSEARSLGDEE
+745 GEDLSEARSLGEEE

-782 LGKQFNT
+782 LGKQFNKR
-789 LDQKQRVIFHKQYG
+789 DQMQRVIFHKRYG

-816 SETFVKEM
+816 TETFVKEM

-854 VGTVGDSAKQL
+854 VGTVKEPGKQIG
-865 QQWLQV
+865 QWLHVEQT
-871 GQSGELLASE
+871 GTTLSAD
-881 ARREAKTYLDWIAP
+881 ARREAKTYLDWVAP
-895 ALLRLPSATTFIESF
+895 ALLKLEGAAPFLEEQGLPMIAPQS
-910 GFTVPASFYESTSW
+910 ESTPW
-924 TYRLIG
+924 TYRIIG
-930 EDDLAEIATLQEMM
+930 EEDLAEVATLQEMM
-944 AQLHHVQ
+944 AQLHHVKQ
-951 RFEAIDFPIQNE
+951 FEAIDFPVK
-963 DETIRAVHKALTYSY
+963 DEANVTDFVRRAFTYEY
-978 PAQDAVRTA
+978 PAQAATETA

-994 LKRAMQLEQAAFEDP
+994 LKRALQLEQAAFEETY
-1009 VRPIDTPYREPKWR
+1009 RASDTPYREPKWK
-1023 QVKQTGAERG
+1023 QSKQTGAERG
-1033 TTLHLI
+1033 TTLHLV
-1039 FQMADPNQPIVDQID
+1039 FQLIDPSEPLALQID
-1054 QWERHGMLSPVEAET
+1054 RWEADSMLSPVEAET
-1069 ARLAIPDV
+1069 ARLAIPEI
-1077 EAFFQTD
+1077 EAFFASDTGRALTVALQT
-1084 VGQALADALERGTAW
+1084 GTGW

-1109 AERVNPDGQ
+1109 AERVNPSGT
-1118 FTDEDVL
+1118 FTDEHVL

-1132 LYFDGTSYVLLDYK
+1132 LFHDGETYVLLDYK
-1146 SDAVVHL
+1146 SDSVL
-1153 SESREDAHER
+1153 FSSESRDAAKQM
-1163 LRERYAIQLQLYRE
+1163 LRDRYHVQLSLYRE
-1177 AIETIWEICVEQ
+1177 AIETIWGITVGQ
-1189 TLIYSLDLQEIVTVT
+1189 MLIYSLELQEIVVL
-1204 TS
+1204 